1 MENTKKKYH
10 HGDLKNALI
19 TQGIIMINEGG
30 IDKFSFNQLAKK
42 CAVTPHAI
50 YSRFSSK
57 EDLLVAIHDKV
68 IEEFGKYLSIT
79 ATKTSAFRPVIKA
92 RKLSVTLEY
101 FDFLENLSTFNTQI
115 F

>member
-42 CAVTPHAI
+42 CAVTPHAKEI
-50 YSRFSSK
+50 TSM
-57 EDLLVAIHDKV
+57 EDLAKDWGLNCEKSKH
-68 IEEFGKYLSIT
+68 S
-79 ATKTSAFRPVIKA
+79 
-92 RKLSVTLEY
+92 
-101 FDFLENLSTFNTQI
+101 
-115 F
+115 